1 MNRQTQKRYVLGHAP
16 EELRRLI
23 LQAVIL
29 RRVTARHL
37 HDAEIAPG
45 MRVLDLGCGVG
56 HVTMLVAETVGPSG
70 SVIGIDRSQQAIA
83 LAIERVR
90 NTQHRNITFAQ
101 CAVEDYAGAALFDAV
116 IGRYVL
122 IHQSDPVGF
131 LRAATRLLRPGGI
144 LAFHEIEFGGLR
156 SLPNVEIW
164 DETADVILDFFRRT
178 LPHHDI
184 ANRLIDLFA
193 TVELPCPKTFC
204 EVPVGGGAASP
215 IYAWFAEG
223 IRSVLPQIAQMGM
236 ATGDLM
242 PIDSLESRLRAAT
255 VAKHGQVEGPAQICA
270 WATL

>member
-1 MNRQTQKRYVLGHAP
+1 
-16 EELRRLI
+16 
-23 LQAVIL
+23 
-29 RRVTARHL
+29 
-37 HDAEIAPG
+37 
-45 MRVLDLGCGVG
+45 
-56 HVTMLVAETVGPSG
+56 
-70 SVIGIDRSQQAIA
+70 
-83 LAIERVR
+83 
-90 NTQHRNITFAQ
+90 
-101 CAVEDYAGAALFDAV
+101 LFDAV

-131 LRAATRLLRPGGI
+131 LRAATRLLRPGGV

-164 DETADVILDFFRRT
+164 DKTADVIKDFFHRT

-193 TVELPCPKTFC
+193 TVELPCPNTFC